1 MNNLYYNRF
10 SSYRELMLIGA
21 EDMLTFSIIVLYVH
35 GLVTD
40 EMLTGIEDT
49 LTGYR

>member
-1 MNNLYYNRF
+1 MKYMLIGIID
-10 SSYRELMLIGA
+10 MLIGA

-35 GLVTD
+35 GLATN
-40 EMLTGIEDT
+40 EILIGTEDT